1 MKKHVSLSLCSL
13 ARFYHCLM
21 NNFVPCLVFGKHSKF
36 KMYLQVMGHLKTIS
50 IFLISWL
57 FLNEQYPAI
66 KLFGVL
72 VTSLG
77 IISYSIV
84 TLREKSQGSGSK
96 AV

>member
-1 MKKHVSLSLCSL
+1 MLGLLSTL
-13 ARFYHCLM
+13 ALFITSA
-21 NNFVPCLVFGKHSKF
+21 SKCI
-36 KMYLQVMGHLKTIS
+36 QVMGHLKTIS
-50 IFLISWL
+50 IFVISWQ

-77 IISYSIV
+77 IISYSVV